1 MSRAGVLAATGLSL
15 FIFGALSAGPRNAFL
30 SSTAMA
36 QNIGMRTVSGTV
48 LDGNS
53 APVSGATVFL
63 KNQKTKT
70 IRSFDSTADG
80 HFHFAQVDMS
90 TDFDLWAEKD
100 SRKSATKTVSSW
112 DARKDFITELKLK

>member
-1 MSRAGVLAATGLSL
+1 MLAATVLSL
-15 FIFGALSAGPRNAFL
+15 LAIGALSTGPRNAFL
-30 SSTAMA
+30 SSTARA

-53 APVSGATVFL
+53 QPVSGATVFL
-63 KNQKTKT
+63 KNEKTKT

-100 SRKSATKTVSSW
+100 GKKSAIKTVSSW
-112 DARKDFITELKLK
+112 DARKDFISDLKLK